1 VKRYVV
7 KIPKWIK
14 MLFPKRLWSFSE
26 KENVLYLTFDD
37 GPIPNVT
44 PWVLEQLKQYNA
56 KATFFCIGK
65 NVEENPDIFKQLLAE
80 GHAVGNH
87 THNHLNASN
96 YSDKEYVENVLK
108 AQAVIE
114 KKEENGDWVIENT
127 KISNRQSSIVNQKL
141 FRPPYGRLSS
151 KKAKKLLDLGFRI
164 IMWDVLSADFD
175 ATISKEKC
183 LNNVL
188 NNAQSG
194 SIIIFHDSIKA
205 EDNLRHALPRV
216 LAHFSEKG
224 YVFKAIT

>member
-1 VKRYVV
+1 
-7 KIPKWIK
+7 
-14 MLFPKRLWSFSE
+14 
-26 KENVLYLTFDD
+26 
-37 GPIPNVT
+37 
-44 PWVLEQLKQYNA
+44 NA

-96 YSDKEYVENVLK
+96 YSDKEYIENVLK
-108 AQAVIE
+108 AQGTIV
-114 KKEENGDWVIENT
+114 NH
-127 KISNRQSSIVNQKL
+127 QSSIVNQKL
-141 FRPPYGRLSS
+141 FRPPYGKLSS

-164 IMWDVLSADFD
+164 IMWNVLSADFD
-175 ATISKEKC
+175 ITLTKEKC
-183 LNNVL
+183 LNNNL
-188 NNAQSG
+188 NTAQSG

-205 EDNLRHALPRV
+205 EDNLRYALPRV